1 MGCKG
6 NSSDDNGCTWSV
18 PPGNEGVT
26 FEFREYPD
34 VGWRGGSYNIPDR
47 DANAI
52 EYPSVWIENP
62 SGGSAPHNHPESAC
76 GKLSKPRT
84 KFNNPGTQ
92 YYDYYPEE
100 LSFDYALSDTWFS
113 YLFDTS
119 DDAGVAGKPCY
130 YLEEDQGSVTTT
142 DDEGNV
148 TSTTTDSGSK
158 CIPCVGF
165 TCTSEETNI
174 KYSGTPDLTGDP
186 DCPHPTLFAIGTT
199 TDKLVYKYDTLA
211 TTVPNAVQDFSFS
224 YDGTTYTDVFEGNEL
239 EGITYESTQ
248 NPWQQA
254 DADFFDFHIFDIN
267 SGNTK
272 TGFRIKVEI
281 TPKQDSSGA
290 TPVFSGTNWKVTEML
305 SGGSGYA
312 VNDTFALSYLLTHAD
327 NTTTTLTTNLKVTQ
341 VGNEEIAE
349 GQTGFDVLRPGDTI
363 NGHGITRT
371 FHTDIDNFLYHI
383 IYLDG
388 AGSSF
393 AKDTQY
399 TSNRS
404 HVITAKAGHG
414 IVDRACLIGLYEFLD
429 KSVQF
434 VTADLEKSS
443 PDTLS
448 TMIQP
453 TAEPILT
460 NGRITGITITDGGKG
475 WDTLGKTPVLEI
487 AGPQADAGV
496 RAELEGTFTNGV
508 LTAVQIIKAGSGYG
522 DGTVL
527 PRIWVKNI
535 FTEMTTSQTN
545 QGFNP
550 NRTAEFQKVLSDMPE
565 DSSGELQVT
574 KEVLDAV
581 AATEKIG
588 DEDLT
593 KITDTEFITKIEIK
607 KDPDRDIIYN
617 QPQTLYSRSAVE
629 GLKEYKPN
637 YPLDHLKETDMSSE
651 MQQLVVDFQEQIK
664 TNVDKQVEEMIEDP
678 IPTITRQ
685 EDVLVNTVQGSL
697 TQLPY
702 ASTYTKYIMRQYRP
716 DPSVFTRI
724 NVELSCKPVNEGC
737 AHFSC
742 TTPASTPDSSQT
754 VGNTTTVH
762 TYTMHG
768 IYGSGCKSWKATG
781 KLKIFNDMTQSAARV
796 AAAAEAYGNPY
807 DNVNT

>member
-174 KYSGTPDLTGDP
+174 KYSGPPDLTGDP

-327 NTTTTLTTNLKVTQ
+327 NTTTTLTMNLKVTQ

-363 NGHGITRT
+363 N
-371 FHTDIDNFLYHI
+371 
-383 IYLDG
+383 
-388 AGSSF
+388 
-393 AKDTQY
+393 
-399 TSNRS
+399 
-404 HVITAKAGHG
+404 
-414 IVDRACLIGLYEFLD
+414 
-429 KSVQF
+429 
-434 VTADLEKSS
+434 
-443 PDTLS
+443 
-448 TMIQP
+448 
-453 TAEPILT
+453 
-460 NGRITGITITDGGKG
+460 
-475 WDTLGKTPVLEI
+475 
-487 AGPQADAGV
+487 
-496 RAELEGTFTNGV
+496 
-508 LTAVQIIKAGSGYG
+508 
-522 DGTVL
+522 
-527 PRIWVKNI
+527 
-535 FTEMTTSQTN
+535 
-545 QGFNP
+545 
-550 NRTAEFQKVLSDMPE
+550 
-565 DSSGELQVT
+565 
-574 KEVLDAV
+574 
-581 AATEKIG
+581 
-588 DEDLT
+588 
-593 KITDTEFITKIEIK
+593 
-607 KDPDRDIIYN
+607 
-617 QPQTLYSRSAVE
+617 
-629 GLKEYKPN
+629 
-637 YPLDHLKETDMSSE
+637 
-651 MQQLVVDFQEQIK
+651 
-664 TNVDKQVEEMIEDP
+664 
-678 IPTITRQ
+678 
-685 EDVLVNTVQGSL
+685 
-697 TQLPY
+697 
-702 ASTYTKYIMRQYRP
+702 
-716 DPSVFTRI
+716 
-724 NVELSCKPVNEGC
+724 
-737 AHFSC
+737 
-742 TTPASTPDSSQT
+742 
-754 VGNTTTVH
+754 
-762 TYTMHG
+762 
-768 IYGSGCKSWKATG
+768 
-781 KLKIFNDMTQSAARV
+781 
-796 AAAAEAYGNPY
+796 
-807 DNVNT
+807 